1 MLLQPAIA
9 AVLVCLSHVLLYHST
24 PWSPVMPEQPLPQV
38 SKPLQNCLQGADP
51 PFLYGTHY
59 SCPGYVMYWLVR
71 AAPAH
76 LLRLQNGRFDAPDR
90 MFCSIRESWDSV
102 TRNPADVKELI
113 PEFFLS
119 SGRWAAASNKA
130 RNAAHKQLLSLW
142 LLHVCSSGRHST
154 AQEQAPAD

>member
-1 MLLQPAIA
+1 MSSRPGW
-9 AVLVCLSHVLLYHST
+9 Y
-24 PWSPVMPEQPLPQV
+24 
-38 SKPLQNCLQGADP
+38 CLQGADP

-90 MFCSIRESWDSV
+90 MFLSLGDSWDSV

-113 PEFFLS
+113 PEFFLGDGRSGSGHCRLKNPIGCLGLQQPCLCRPLQTLSGLQQVDSVFLCYSWGTFTVSPAGSIPLVWS
-119 SGRWAAASNKA
+119 SS
-130 RNAAHKQLLSLW
+130 
-142 LLHVCSSGRHST
+142 
-154 AQEQAPAD
+154 

>member
-1 MLLQPAIA
+1 MAGIACKTHCLPSLLCETPFYMLSSRLGW
-9 AVLVCLSHVLLYHST
+9 H
-24 PWSPVMPEQPLPQV
+24 
-38 SKPLQNCLQGADP
+38 CLQGADP

-90 MFCSIRESWDSV
+90 MFLSMGDSWDSV

-113 PEFFLS
+113 PEFFLGD
-119 SGRWAAASNKA
+119 GRW
-130 RNAAHKQLLSLW
+130 
-142 LLHVCSSGRHST
+142 GI
-154 AQEQAPAD
+154 